1 MYMYKKVR
9 KNEFFNLINNQ
20 HENIKFTLVEQK
32 NFELNF
38 LDMTIFKNKN
48 IYELKN

>member
-1 MYMYKKVR
+1 M
-9 KNEFFNLINNQ
+9 NFFNLMNYQ
-20 HENIKFTLVEQK
+20 HENIKFTLEKQK